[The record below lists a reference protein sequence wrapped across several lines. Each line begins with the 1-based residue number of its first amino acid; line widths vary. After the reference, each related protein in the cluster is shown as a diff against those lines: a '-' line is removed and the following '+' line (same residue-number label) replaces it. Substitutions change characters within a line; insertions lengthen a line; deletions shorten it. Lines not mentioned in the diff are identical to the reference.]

1 MKQSRQ
7 QMPINV
13 KKILIKEIRREMRSD
28 RLEGEKDNIDNKN
41 ISSGNQILLW
51 DKLLQSKGL

>member
-1 MKQSRQ
+1 
-7 QMPINV
+7 MPINV

-51 DKLLQSKGL
+51 DKLLQ